1 MNRLLTTGA
10 LALTAAGLLASS
22 AQAAGPN
29 TCVYNPSSKNVN
41 VKLNSG
47 SFIESTARATSS
59 SPSTRFGKTV
69 CTSTTGVI
77 ATVNNTGAIFMN
89 GSLSAPKEDFIV
101 NYSGGE
107 FLPGAKTTSGDQN
120 RVEVVVF
127 ADQSDI
133 VDVAGTPGRT
143 SSRSWVGSDTTT
155 FGGVRVNGDL
165 NSPAPSIK
173 LPFGN
178 PSLLRIN
185 GLGGSDFITGN
196 GVFGTATTMH
206 LRLTGGE
213 GNDSLG
219 SGLIAGDV
227 LLGEAGDDSFDT
239 KQGQRGDISN
249 GGAGND
255 TASIDAPGDSAFE
268 VESPS
273 TARSACRAASTRRSK
288 GRTST
293 VNAELGPPAG
303 LEAAGQGELGAF
315 VGAERVG
322 TVTMTPAT
330 GKITARG
337 ALSLTARR
345 EARPQGQDRLRGARA
360 RGRQAVDTDNLHFRL
375 SATDKAGDTQTDRVP
390 GVLWPPTRS

>member
-29 TCVYNPSSKNVN
+29 TCVYNPSSKNVS

-47 SFIESTARATSS
+47 SFSRAR
-59 SPSTRFGKTV
+59 PRRQQV
-69 CTSTTGVI
+69 RHLRRVRQDRLHQHDRLI

-89 GSLSAPKEDFIV
+89 GSLSAPNEDFIV

-107 FLPGAKTTSGDQN
+107 FLPGAKDHERRPEPRGSRRLRRPDRHRRRG
-120 RVEVVVF
+120 RH
-127 ADQSDI
+127 AGSDFI
-133 VDVAGTPGRT
+133 TVMG
-143 SSRSWVGSDTTT
+143 GSDTTT

-165 NSPAPSIK
+165 NNPAPSIK

-213 GNDSLG
+213 GDDSLV

-255 TASIDAPGDSAFE
+255 RATIDAPGDSAFE
-268 VESPS
+268 VETINGSIGVPTLEH
-273 TARSACRAASTRRSK
+273 TALK
-288 GRTST
+288 GRKST
-293 VNAELGPPAG
+293 VNLSWTHPQAWKQLAKV
-303 LEAAGQGELGAF
+303 ELGAF

-337 ALSLTARR
+337 ALSLTRR
-345 EARPQGQDRLRGARA
+345 TRSSPTRARPSPRRCRSVARS
-360 RGRQAVDTDNLHFRL
+360 VDTDNLHLAARRHRQGGQPPVRPR
-375 SATDKAGDTQTDRVP
+375 SRACT
-390 GVLWPPTRS
+390 PTRS